1 MNFKYLSYEFS
12 DKDLVRGIWVK
23 ITIIHSDQKPTSIF
37 LSTVPTKVED
47 GEVQL
52 KGVSHLGSFDTTA
65 SPRNHQLILFY
76 LRRF

>member
-1 MNFKYLSYEFS
+1 MNFKYLSYELS

-23 ITIIHSDQKPTSIF
+23 ITIIQSDKKTSIF

-65 SPRNHQLILFY
+65 SPRNQQ
-76 LRRF
+76 

>member
-1 MNFKYLSYEFS
+1 MIFKYLSYQLS

-23 ITIIHSDQKPTSIF
+23 ITIIQSDKKKTFIF

-52 KGVSHLGSFDTTA
+52 KGVSYLSSFHTTA
-65 SPRNHQLILFY
+65 SPGNHQLILFSS
-76 LRRF
+76 